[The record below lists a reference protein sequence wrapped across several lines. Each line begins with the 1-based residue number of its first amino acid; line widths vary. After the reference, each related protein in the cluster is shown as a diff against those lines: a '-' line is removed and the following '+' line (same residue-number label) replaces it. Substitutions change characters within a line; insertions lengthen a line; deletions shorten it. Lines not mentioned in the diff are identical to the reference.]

1 MNYEYLDRLRQS
13 HPAWKLLTADS
24 APLVIN
30 FLEKAFIDGNIR
42 SISES
47 RLEEHLEDYLIYIRS
62 IYGDESYSRTPSEYL
77 DDWADGSRGWLRK
90 YYPRTG
96 DEAEFDITPSAEKV
110 IENLKNNR
118 FGRNLRLEQELINYN
133 TLLEMLKTPN

>member
-1 MNYEYLDRLRQS
+1 
-13 HPAWKLLTADS
+13 
-24 APLVIN
+24 VIS

-47 RLEEHLEDYLIYIRS
+47 RLEEQLEDYLIYIRS
-62 IYGDESYSRTPSEYL
+62 IYGDESYPRTPFEYL
-77 DDWADGSRGWLRK
+77 DGWADSSRGWLRK